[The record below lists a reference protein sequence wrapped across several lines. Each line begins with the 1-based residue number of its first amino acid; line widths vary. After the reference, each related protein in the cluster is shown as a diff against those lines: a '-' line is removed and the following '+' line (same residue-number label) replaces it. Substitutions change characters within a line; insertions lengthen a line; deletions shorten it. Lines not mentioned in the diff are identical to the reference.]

1 MNLSSAL
8 KTFGFKN
15 KAKKRLIFE
24 SNGFSLKAALAEII
38 DGEVTIID
46 FAISTAANTDQ
57 AIEKL
62 LEELSSRNQK
72 LPQDCSLVS
81 SQAAAS
87 ILELPLNPQAPFR
100 REEVQELVRW
110 EFEQQLAEQ
119 TASLTLDTVLVG
131 RGLLTEADIDE
142 AREQHLSEA
151 SESTSITSAPSKFAE
166 QVVKMG
172 FAERSDVEDCM
183 RMLEAYYIQEDEP
196 VCNFFPLAGEGD
208 GPGDSGFPWLICG
221 IGQTAQQ
228 QWVNR
233 FDTHDLRL
241 DRIYP
246 TGFVSCA
253 AFDSP
258 QDNQRYGILDLLEGV
273 DCYVSYAGEQLSTLR
288 WGPAPLSARNP
299 EALVNLVGADR
310 IDCLWLSGE
319 SRIIKP
325 VAEAITKELRVHVRT
340 FCRPKTGPMVNGS
353 ATNVRLDGIHGALRH
368 QESIET
374 RTLPWVEGAGPGP
387 PWWKQATKWWLIIA
401 ITLTL
406 LIIAS
411 EVSLAV
417 RRSSVQWALDQIT
430 GQVESVQGEIAK
442 AEGASK
448 EAETLQKSIE
458 KAQESLR
465 IKTTALG
472 LISEGLDNRA
482 RYTKELFLAL
492 AQSVTPS
499 VAVDE
504 FREARDHSIHLE
516 AWAVTEKESQEF
528 IRSLVE
534 RLSPWGLTLSLQQ
547 VRLKSGRLGL
557 PGYDIQLQLTANP
570 VFQEH
575 ISLAK

>member
-1 MNLSSAL
+1 MKFAPAL
-8 KTFGFKN
+8 KPFRFKR
-15 KAKKRLIFE
+15 KARKRLIFE
-24 SNGFSLKAALAEII
+24 GNGFSLKAAIAEIT
-38 DGEVTIID
+38 DEDVTIID
-46 FAISTAANTDQ
+46 FATSTAPNVDQ
-57 AIEKL
+57 AIEIVL
-62 LEELSSRNQK
+62 TELKSRDPK
-72 LPQDCSLVS
+72 IPRECSLIS

-87 ILELPLNPQAPFR
+87 ILELPLNPQAPFK

-119 TASLTLDTVLVG
+119 TASLTLDTILVG
-131 RGLLTEADIDE
+131 RKLLTEAEIDE
-142 AREQHLSEA
+142 AREALLAETSG
-151 SESTSITSAPSKFAE
+151 SISITSAPSKFAD

-172 FAERSDVEDCM
+172 FVERSDVEDCI

-196 VCNFFPLAGEGD
+196 ICNFFPLAAEGD

-233 FDTHDLRL
+233 FDAHDLRL

-253 AFDSP
+253 AFDP
-258 QDNQRYGILDLLEGV
+258 PKDNQRYGILDLLEGV
-273 DCYVSYAGEQLSTLR
+273 DCYVSYSGVQLSTLR

-325 VAEAITKELRVHVRT
+325 VAEAITQELRVHVRT

-368 QESIET
+368 QESLET
-374 RTLPWVEGAGPGP
+374 RTLPWIEGAGPGP
-387 PWWKQATKWWLIIA
+387 PWWKQATKWWLVIG

-411 EVSLAV
+411 EVSLAI

-430 GQVESVQGEIAK
+430 GQVESVKGEITK

-448 EAETLQKSIE
+448 QAQNLQESIKKTE
-458 KAQESLR
+458 ESLR
-465 IKTTALG
+465 IKKAALS
-472 LISEGLDNRA
+472 LISEGLDNRS

-492 AQSVTPS
+492 ARSVTPS
-499 VAVDE
+499 VAVNE
-504 FREARDHSIHLE
+504 FREERDHSINLE

-534 RLSPWGLTLSLQQ
+534 KLSPWGLTLSLQQ
-547 VRLKSGRLGL
+547 VRLKPGRLGL
-557 PGYDIQLQLTANP
+557 PGYIIQLQLSANP
-570 VFQEH
+570 DFQEH
-575 ISLAK
+575 PSFIK